1 MRLSFA
7 YTTARFCFAKLVY
20 LHVLSRARQHF
31 VAGIGVAAQPFRSV
45 AEECRRKPEPRIA
58 RFLAVCVSKRTKSH
72 PEI

>member
-20 LHVLSRARQHF
+20 LHVRPRARQHF
-31 VAGIGVAAQPFRSV
+31 VAGIGVAAPFRSV
-45 AEECRRKPEPRIA
+45 AEECRRNPEPRIA
-58 RFLAVCVSKRTKSH
+58 RFLVVCVSKRTKSH